1 MDDKEEAMELV
12 EWAERKLQEATER
25 IEQLEMQLSALQ
37 AGREQAVQAPPGLD
51 GAFKRALGTMKA
63 AQQRHLDSSKAASA
77 AAQVLRGGRRWRRR
91 RGPTCAVRRAC
102 CKLRERS
109 SSRTATTSPPMLAE
123 HVGCR
128 PPRRARRAPA
138 PPFSAAGST
147 YGGSTLAPLCQ
158 R

>member
-1 MDDKEEAMELV
+1 MRPHAHDQVAALQAHVDQLKKEKDRLMDDKEEAMELV

-77 AAQVLRGGRRWRRR
+77 AAQVLHVGRRWRRR
-91 RGPTCAVRRAC
+91 RGPHLC
-102 CKLRERS
+102 C
-109 SSRTATTSPPMLAE
+109 
-123 HVGCR
+123 
-128 PPRRARRAPA
+128 
-138 PPFSAAGST
+138 AAGLLQAARALIIKDRHDFPA
-147 YGGSTLAPLCQ
+147 YA